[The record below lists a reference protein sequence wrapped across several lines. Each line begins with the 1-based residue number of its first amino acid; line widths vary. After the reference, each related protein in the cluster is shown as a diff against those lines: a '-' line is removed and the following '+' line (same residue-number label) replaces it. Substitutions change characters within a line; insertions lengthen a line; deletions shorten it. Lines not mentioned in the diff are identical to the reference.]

1 MPRRTPA
8 LLLAAL
14 VTIASGS
21 LAGCS
26 DDEMPPATTAST
38 STPSSTA
45 PEGSTDGAA
54 DEALEALLL
63 DASDLPAGFTAS
75 DEADDTIT
83 SFCATQD
90 AAAGLQASARAVRA
104 FARDAGGASVIQLA
118 FRFRD
123 GGAAT
128 FVQQAETALATCT
141 DIPDASG
148 TGLAFEYEPLS
159 PDVAAA
165 VAAAGDS
172 RTGRYGTSV
181 GSGNL
186 TVEVVV
192 LQHDDIGILVAVL
205 GLSQPRTELDALAAT
220 AFTAVAQRL

>member
-1 MPRRTPA
+1 MPRRAPT
-8 LLLAAL
+8 LLLAVL
-14 VTIASGS
+14 VTIIGGAV
-21 LAGCS
+21 AGCS
-26 DDEMPPATTAST
+26 SDDAPAATTAPTST
-38 STPSSTA
+38 SSSST
-45 PEGSTDGAA
+45 TDGAT
-54 DEALEALLL
+54 DEGLQALLL
-63 DASDLPAGFTAS
+63 DASDLPAGFSPS
-75 DEADDTIT
+75 DEGDDTIT

-104 FARDAGGASVIQLA
+104 FGRDAGGASVIQLA

-123 GGAAT
+123 DGAAT
-128 FVQQAETALATCT
+128 FVQQAETALTTCT
-141 DIPDASG
+141 GIPDASG

-159 PDVAAA
+159 PDVAAT
-165 VAAAGDS
+165 VAAAGDA

-205 GLSQPRTELDALAAT
+205 GLSQPRADLDALAAST
-220 AFTAVAQRL
+220 FTAVAGRL